1 MSKRVLSSAQ
11 TFKAARAIEENVD
24 ELRELSTNFERA
36 EAIAKIVGFDVSVA
50 NFVNA
55 AACVDENLFPKTK
68 QATLRDQVK
77 FLSAEVQALRTR
89 IDVLEK
95 TAASEVPVLDVSEV
109 PHIDVSRSDEA
120 AE

>member
-1 MSKRVLSSAQ
+1 MSKRVLTSAE

-24 ELRELSTNFERA
+24 ELRQLSTNFERA
-36 EAIAKIVGFDVSVA
+36 EAIAKIVGFDVTVA

-55 AACVDENLFPKTK
+55 AACIDGDLFPKTK
-68 QATLRDQVK
+68 QVTLKDQVK

-89 IDVLEK
+89 IEQLEK
-95 TAASEVPVLDVSEV
+95 AAAPDLKV
-109 PHIDVSRSDEA
+109 IDGEAEA